1 MWNIPKEFHC
11 KFIPILLGYH
21 LFQLLEVR
29 SLIHQELTE
38 QSAIFFNNAG
48 FVITLFQNFNL
59 LQMPRFSG
67 IISIIAIYSNR
78 FVYLFQGIILQSL
91 FEKFIDF
98 EGADIR
104 HILIFLHDCIH
115 FILSTMSPQILY
127 LLDEQLAQFLESE

>member
-1 MWNIPKEFHC
+1 MWNIPEEFHN
-11 KFIPILLGYH
+11 KFIPIRLGYQ

-29 SLIHQELTE
+29 SLVHQELSE
-38 QSAIFFNNAG
+38 QSAVFLNNASL
-48 FVITLFQNFNL
+48 VITFFQYFYL

-67 IISIIAIYSNR
+67 IVSIIAIYSNR

-104 HILIFLHDCIH
+104 YILVFLQDSTL
-115 FILSTMSPQILY
+115 FILSIVSPQILY